1 MRFKEHTVGI
11 SFHLHLFQRDSTSHA
26 LEVPPSG
33 ASLKQ
38 IAHYGQNIRDKIF
51 RRYNFGS
58 ERNQVQ
64 YGLAEPPPYNLSLIS
79 CKVTMHY
86 SMNDTLLDERDV
98 LAMVD
103 DMPNAKAR
111 RVARDSFDH
120 TDYIT
125 ALDARELVTDFII
138 DAIRNTIFDG

>member
-1 MRFKEHTVGI
+1 
-11 SFHLHLFQRDSTSHA
+11 
-26 LEVPPSG
+26 
-33 ASLKQ
+33 
-38 IAHYGQNIRDKIF
+38 
-51 RRYNFGS
+51 
-58 ERNQVQ
+58 
-64 YGLAEPPPYNLSLIS
+64 
-79 CKVTMHY
+79 MHY